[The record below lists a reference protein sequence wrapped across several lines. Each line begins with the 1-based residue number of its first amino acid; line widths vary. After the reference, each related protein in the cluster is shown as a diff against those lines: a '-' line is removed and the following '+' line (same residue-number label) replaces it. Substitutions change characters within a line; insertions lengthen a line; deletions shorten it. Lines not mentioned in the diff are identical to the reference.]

1 MAVNQNHTVNR
12 HGAVIPY
19 GESVLK
25 QCKDVVLSFPHQPGE
40 SDLFRGT
47 KKGTLFL
54 TSFRVI
60 FLTLHSVSNPMLSFM
75 MPFNLIRDCTVEQP
89 LFAPNYIKGT
99 ITAAPGG
106 GWEGQATF
114 KLSFRKGGAIEFSQ
128 LMTQAAAAAILY
140 GPTPIRPPPMEY
152 GAPSSVRY
160 ETPPLGYGTQPMQH
174 EAPPVGYEAPPS
186 EYGAPPAGYTAP
198 PVGYE
203 APPPGYEVPS
213 AVYETLP
220 TGNEAPPL
228 RYEAPPPEYGAPSV
242 GYRAQSQRYRAAQ
255 PPGHEAFLP
264 SASSQAH
271 FPPPRM

>member
-128 LMTQAAAAAILY
+128 LMTQAAAAV
-140 GPTPIRPPPMEY
+140 TPY
-152 GAPSSVRY
+152 
-160 ETPPLGYGTQPMQH
+160 
-174 EAPPVGYEAPPS
+174 PV
-186 EYGAPPAGYTAP
+186 
-198 PVGYE
+198 
-203 APPPGYEVPS
+203 
-213 AVYETLP
+213 
-220 TGNEAPPL
+220 NL
-228 RYEAPPPEYGAPSV
+228 R
-242 GYRAQSQRYRAAQ
+242 
-255 PPGHEAFLP
+255 
-264 SASSQAH
+264 
-271 FPPPRM
+271 